1 MKAAVIHQYGQVG
14 DVVTVTETPTP
25 AVGPRDVLIEARA
38 AGVNPVDHLIVK
50 GFLRGGELAQ
60 PLAIGSEV
68 AGVVAAVGAEVTDL
82 AAGDEVFA
90 RVDPRVG
97 GAFAEYVAVDR
108 SLVAVKPEA
117 LSFVEAASLPLVGLT
132 AWQALTEQSQ
142 VGPGTRVLIHG
153 GAGGV
158 GSVAVQLAKHLG
170 AEVVATASADSVELV
185 RKLGAD
191 RVVDY
196 RAEQFDE
203 VVSDVDVVLDTI
215 GGATQDRSFRV
226 LKPGGTLVSIVPIA
240 DAEAKK
246 AEWNVDARAFM
257 MRPHGEQLTR
267 LAELVA
273 SGELQPLLD
282 TTFPLAQAADA
293 LQKVERGGAR
303 GKTVL
308 TIPA

>member
-1 MKAAVIHQYGQVG
+1 
-14 DVVTVTETPTP
+14 
-25 AVGPRDVLIEARA
+25 VLIEARA

-50 GFLRGGELAQ
+50 GFMSAGPLTQ
-60 PLAIGSEV
+60 PLAIGNEV
-68 AGVVAAVGAEVTDL
+68 AGVVAAVGSEVADF
-82 AAGDEVFA
+82 AVGDEVFA

-97 GAFAEYVAVDR
+97 GAFAEYVAVDQA
-108 SLVAVKPEA
+108 LVAAKPEA
-117 LSFVEAASLPLVGLT
+117 LSFEEAASLPLVGLT
-132 AWQALTEQSQ
+132 AWQALTEQAQ

-185 RKLGAD
+185 RTLGAD
-191 RVVDY
+191 QVVDY

-203 VVSDVDVVLDTI
+203 VVSGVDVVFDTV
-215 GGATQDRSFRV
+215 GGQTQDRSFRV

-257 MRPHGEQLTR
+257 MRPHGEQLAR
-267 LAELVA
+267 LGALVD
-273 SGELQPLLD
+273 SGELRPLLE
-282 TTFPLAQAADA
+282 TTFPLAEAAEA
-293 LQKVERGGAR
+293 LGKVERGGAR

-308 TIPA
+308 RIPA